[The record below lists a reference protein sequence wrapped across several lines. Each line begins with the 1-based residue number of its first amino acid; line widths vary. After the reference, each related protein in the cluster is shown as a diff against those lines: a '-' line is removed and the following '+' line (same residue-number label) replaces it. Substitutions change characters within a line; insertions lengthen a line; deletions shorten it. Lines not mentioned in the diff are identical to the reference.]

1 MVRVAPFLTRSVYA
15 VCTCFQDVMH
25 TITSP
30 HGTVNRIVIF
40 RKNGVQAMVEYLF
53 VRCIQ
58 CSSFICSS
66 CTNFYTCFTVYIV
79 MHKAFSALKALSTLM
94 LLVGWQEG
102 HPACKKHE
110 WWRTGVVIR
119 LERGANDLHM
129 VHLMPLPPHHLLL
142 Q

>member
-1 MVRVAPFLTRSVYA
+1 MVFRQWLNIFLYVAYSVRHSSAAA
-15 VCTCFQDVMH
+15 VQ
-25 TITSP
+25 I
-30 HGTVNRIVIF
+30 
-40 RKNGVQAMVEYLF
+40 
-53 VRCIQ
+53 
-58 CSSFICSS
+58 
-66 CTNFYTCFTVYIV
+66 FYTFFTVYIV

-102 HPACKKHE
+102 HSACKKHE